1 MSNLKRSFFW
11 VAFYLAIIFFLGQLD
26 RVDRPVIN
34 LASYFYVLVFIV
46 VPCMVLIPP
55 FYRAPQ
61 FISMVFWASI
71 YFALSRF
78 LDRSLSAP
86 DSFETIFI
94 EIVLLELGVWLSY
107 QLAVDLAHSE
117 SLVDTMAQS
126 AFPNQ
131 AIEIESA
138 TTSIRHEVT
147 RSRRYHRPLSLLI
160 FHVVS
165 EDKDLY
171 RELFRTFQRDL
182 LNRFS
187 SARMGQL
194 IGEQIRQTDILL
206 RDRVGSFVILC
217 PETDKENVKLLG
229 ERISSRLKD
238 GTGLQITWGSA
249 SFPDEALTFDDM
261 LARAR
266 ERMTST
272 S

>member
-94 EIVLLELGVWLSY
+94 EIVLLELG
-107 QLAVDLAHSE
+107 A
-117 SLVDTMAQS
+117 
-126 AFPNQ
+126 
-131 AIEIESA
+131 
-138 TTSIRHEVT
+138 
-147 RSRRYHRPLSLLI
+147 RR
-160 FHVVS
+160 
-165 EDKDLY
+165 
-171 RELFRTFQRDL
+171 
-182 LNRFS
+182 
-187 SARMGQL
+187 
-194 IGEQIRQTDILL
+194 
-206 RDRVGSFVILC
+206 
-217 PETDKENVKLLG
+217 
-229 ERISSRLKD
+229 
-238 GTGLQITWGSA
+238 
-249 SFPDEALTFDDM
+249 
-261 LARAR
+261 
-266 ERMTST
+266 
-272 S
+272 